1 MMDMSS
7 VVDGTLALLGAGA
20 VLMVGLCTLLS
31 QSTTVSATPSADE
44 IVDYKPE
51 ALPKAA

>member
-20 VLMVGLCTLLS
+20 MLMTGICTLLG
-31 QSTTVSATPSADE
+31 QSTTVSATPSAEWTDTFE
-44 IVDYKPE
+44 PE
-51 ALPKAA
+51 PLPKAA